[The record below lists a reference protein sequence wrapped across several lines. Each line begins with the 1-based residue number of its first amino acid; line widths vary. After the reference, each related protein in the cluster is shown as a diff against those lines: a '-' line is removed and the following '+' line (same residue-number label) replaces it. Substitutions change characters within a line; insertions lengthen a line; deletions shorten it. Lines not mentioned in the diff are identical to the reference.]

1 MSENL
6 KTTFAN
12 KAVFFLLCI
21 TIVWTTLAYGT
32 VHQPFIALFYL
43 VITLVIIFWAIDAF
57 ASRALRFNKS
67 LLQIPILAVSVYAL
81 IQIIPF
87 GSLAEVGGVSGIP
100 RTISLDPFWT
110 KVYALHFF
118 ALFVFL
124 AALLAF
130 IDSANRLKKLVWLI
144 TIFGF
149 LFSFFAILQAVLSP
163 EKIYGLYDAV
173 NKNPFGSFVNRHN
186 FAAFIE
192 MAIAVPL
199 GMMFVGAV
207 QKDRRLLFITAIG
220 LMGVALVLSGSRGG
234 LVALLAE
241 VCFLVILTTK
251 TKNYNQFVLKIGLSA
266 ALVAIIIVGAIL
278 VGGESSLTRIS
289 ETVGSD
295 NVTSG
300 RTEIWNVTLQI
311 IKNNLPFGV
320 GIGAYSVAYTP
331 YDTYNGLARV
341 EQAHNDYLQVL
352 TDAGLVGL
360 LIGAVFLFLL
370 FKTGLKNINTKNTFR
385 RGVAVGAL
393 AGCFAVLVHSFFDFV
408 LHTTAISVLFLTL
421 TALVVASGRSYAD
434 DEEIVVKKRRKP
446 PADNVA
452 PFEAK
457 QLRKHSAD

>member
-1 MSENL
+1 MSEKL
-6 KTTFAN
+6 ETTWAN
-12 KAVFFLLCI
+12 KTIFFLLCI

-43 VITLVIIFWAIDAF
+43 VCSLIIVLWAIDAF

-67 LLQIPILAVSVYAL
+67 LLQIPILAVSVYA
-81 IQIIPF
+81 IVQIIPF
-87 GSLAEVGGVSGIP
+87 GTLAETGGVSGIP

-110 KVYALHFF
+110 EVYALHFF
-118 ALFVFL
+118 ALFIFF

-130 IDSANRLKKLVWLI
+130 IDSANRLKKLVWVI

-163 EKIYGLYDAV
+163 EKIYGIYDAV
-173 NKNPFGSFVNRHN
+173 NKKPFGSFVNRHN

-207 QKDRRLLFITAIG
+207 EKDRRLLFVTAIG
-220 LMGVALVLSGSRGG
+220 LMGVALILSGSRGG

-241 VCFLVILTTK
+241 VFFLVILTTR
-251 TKNYNQFVLKIGLSA
+251 TKSYNQFVLKIGLSI
-266 ALVAIIIVGAIL
+266 ALLAIIVVGAIL

-300 RTEIWNVTLQI
+300 RTEIWYVTLQI
-311 IKNNLPFGV
+311 IKNNLPLGA

-352 TDAGLVGL
+352 TDAGLIGL
-360 LIGAVFLFLL
+360 MIGAAFLFLL
-370 FKTGLKNINTKNTFR
+370 FRTGLKSINTKNTFR
-385 RGVAVGAL
+385 RGIAVGAL

-408 LHTTAISVLFLTL
+408 LHTTAVSVLFLTL
-421 TALVVASGRSYAD
+421 MALVVAGGRHYDD
-434 DEEIVVKKRRKP
+434 DEEIVVRRRKKRSN
-446 PADNVA
+446 NVSS
-452 PFEAK
+452 FEAGK
-457 QLRKHSAD
+457 IRKRSAD